1 MGADRRRLAL
11 SIIGYTNLTAAPLPL
26 SLTARVKALFAK
38 YSGVGGYW
46 DFTDIATLSQ
56 DSAGTTPVTASGQPV
71 GRALDKSGQGSHF
84 IQSVASSRPQYN
96 GAGLTPDDVDDYM
109 ETAANL
115 NLTACDKVVLAIG
128 YTKVNDVAWLEIGGD
143 DIVLTSGT
151 GDDGQRQWF
160 YSKRGGSFDSSRA
173 AHFTSNWANGY
184 GAHIGRASIPAN
196 LGEVWWNGVK
206 GVDAVG
212 TMGGGTFG
220 NSLIYLISHARR
232 ALAMGVPVAGT
243 QVSDDDIELIRLWLM
258 EGVV

>member
-1 MGADRRRLAL
+1 M

-26 SLTARVKALFAK
+26 SLTARVQALFAK
-38 YSGVGGYW
+38 YSGVGSYW

-71 GRALDKSGQGSHF
+71 GRALDKSGQGLHF

-96 GAGLTPDDVDDYM
+96 GAGLTLDDVDDYM
-109 ETAANL
+109 YTAANL
-115 NLTACDKVVLAIG
+115 NLTACDKVVVAIG
-128 YTKVNDVAWLEIGGD
+128 YTKIDDVVRLEIGDGG
-143 DIVLTSGT
+143 IGLGSGT
-151 GDDGQRQWF
+151 EHDGKRQWF
-160 YSKRGGSFDSSRA
+160 YSQGNSSFDWSRM

-206 GVDAVG
+206 GVDAVA

-220 NSLIYLISHARR
+220 NFLIYLISRARR
-232 ALAMGVPVAGT
+232 ALFMGVPVAGT